1 MITKEDAL
9 TRLEA
14 ISEKLTKPTIANK
27 REFGEAVRVFRDAT
41 GLTPNQLARQCG
53 VAVQT
58 TYRWETIG
66 VGTYKTATKVCRLFR
81 SKVLNE
87 APAEPPVISQISSHL
102 VKVTVTFELPSES
115 VANLLR
121 DILER
126 RDKTKTTWPD

>member
-1 MITKEDAL
+1 MITKEEAL
-9 TRLEA
+9 AHLEA
-14 ISEKLTKPTIANK
+14 VAEKLIKPTIANK
-27 REFGEAVRVFRDAT
+27 KEFGEAVRVFRGTT
-41 GLTPNQLARQCG
+41 GLTPNQLARRCG

-66 VGTYKTATKVCRLFR
+66 VGTYSTATKVCRLFR

-87 APAEPPVISQISSHL
+87 VPVEPPAPVQTSNHL

-115 VANLLR
+115 VADLLR
-121 DILER
+121 DLLER